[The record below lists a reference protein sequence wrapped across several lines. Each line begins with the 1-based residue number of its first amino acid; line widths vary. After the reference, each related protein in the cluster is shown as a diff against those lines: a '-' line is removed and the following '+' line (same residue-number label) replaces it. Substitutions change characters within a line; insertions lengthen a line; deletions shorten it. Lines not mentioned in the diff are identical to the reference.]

1 MTTTQKLKYCAQ
13 KALIQYQ
20 DQNGNWFDMED
31 CDITYSGSIYQ
42 FRITF
47 WNTQGILHE
56 MQFGFTMTNIKKR
69 TVEEIRDI
77 ILIYMKTKTPYK
89 PR

>member
-1 MTTTQKLKYCAQ
+1 MTTAQKLKYCAQ
-13 KALIQYQ
+13 QALIQYQ
-20 DQNGNWFDMED
+20 DKNGNYYNMED
-31 CDITYSGSIYQ
+31 CDITYSGSVYQ

-56 MQFGFTMTNIKKR
+56 MQFAFTMTNVMKK
-69 TVEEIRDI
+69 TVEELRDV
-77 ILIYMKTKTPYK
+77 ILIHMKCQMPYK

>member
-13 KALIQYQ
+13 LALIQYQ
-20 DQNGNWFDMED
+20 DKNGNYYDMED
-31 CDITYSGSIYQ
+31 CDITYSGSVYQ

-56 MQFGFTMTNIKKR
+56 IQFAFTMTNVMKK
-69 TVEEIRDI
+69 TVEELRDI
-77 ILIYMKTKTPYK
+77 ILTYMKCQMPYK

>member
-1 MTTTQKLKYCAQ
+1 MTTAQKLKYCAQ

-20 DQNGNWFDMED
+20 DKNENYYDMED
-31 CDITYSGSIYQ
+31 CDITYSGSVYQ

-56 MQFGFTMTNIKKR
+56 MQFAFTMTDVKKR
-69 TVEEIRDI
+69 TEEEVRDV
-77 ILIYMKTKTPYK
+77 ILIHMKCQMPYK